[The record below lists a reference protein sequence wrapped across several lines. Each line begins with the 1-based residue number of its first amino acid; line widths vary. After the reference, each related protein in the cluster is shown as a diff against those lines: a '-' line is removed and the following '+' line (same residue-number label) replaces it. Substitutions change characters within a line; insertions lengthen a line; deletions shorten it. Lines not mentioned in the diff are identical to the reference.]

1 MTREE
6 MEEVKRH
13 FDVVAEG
20 LRGEIRQVA
29 EGVALVNERL
39 DRQIHENET
48 AHREILSAIRFSYAE
63 LDQRIRSVETE
74 VAELKSRLT
83 RLEADRT

>member
-29 EGVALVNERL
+29 EGVALVNEGL

>member
-6 MEEVKRH
+6 TEEVKRH

-29 EGVALVNERL
+29 EGVANVGERL
-39 DRQIHENET
+39 DRHARDNVSAQ
-48 AHREILSAIRFSYAE
+48 REILSAIRFSYAE

-74 VAELKSRLT
+74 VADLKTRLV
-83 RLEADRT
+83 RLEAERT